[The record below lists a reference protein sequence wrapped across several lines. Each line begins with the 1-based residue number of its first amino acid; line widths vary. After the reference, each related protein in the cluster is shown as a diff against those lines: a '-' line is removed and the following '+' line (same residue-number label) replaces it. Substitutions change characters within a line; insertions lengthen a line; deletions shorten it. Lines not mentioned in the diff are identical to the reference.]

1 MQSTFPRGRQA
12 VIGLAG
18 LLAGALVCQAA
29 LAAPKGSPEHIA
41 AVTARIDEQAIR
53 ANASRTA
60 DWPAYGLDY
69 AETRHSKLTGIDG
82 NAKWYSVK

>member
-41 AVTARIDEQAIR
+41 AATARIDE
-53 ANASRTA
+53 
-60 DWPAYGLDY
+60 
-69 AETRHSKLTGIDG
+69 
-82 NAKWYSVK
+82 